1 MENQTASNAETQSPE
16 VEQQNTLFTAEQPN
30 ARPEPSI
37 TQAPLTV
44 EQPEVQTAQGSE
56 VAEAQT
62 EEEAL
67 GKDDPQR
74 MAYWQSQADR
84 AKNDNA
90 RMAQELDM
98 YKTALAQQPQQQSLS
113 NEIPQQPQ
121 DDSLKEPMPPE
132 KPLNYNE
139 VDAYNDP
146 ESDSFKFRLQKER
159 FVDDRYDYLK
169 NLEHSR
175 IQETESMMAQQQEQ
189 QMVSQAYNHVRS
201 AYNWSDQKASGF
213 INWASDP
220 RNVSLDVLAKLFDL
234 TNAPSPKQVQVNQ
247 KMAEYNQQAEAL
259 KVPTTTAVQT
269 GMANPEPNDAN
280 MFNAALLANSKVRR

>member
-16 VEQQNTLFTAEQPN
+16 VEQQNTLFTTDQPD

-37 TQAPLTV
+37 TQATLTV

-121 DDSLKEPMPPE
+121 DDSLKEPTPPE

-146 ESDSFKFRLQKER
+146 ESDSFKFRLQKEKY
-159 FVDDRYDYLK
+159 VDERYDYLK
-169 NLEHSR
+169 NLEYSR
-175 IQETESMMAQQQEQ
+175 LQETESMMARQQEQ

-269 GMANPEPNDAN
+269 GMANPEPNDAD
-280 MFNAALLANSKVRR
+280 MFNAALLAHSKVRR

>member
-1 MENQTASNAETQSPE
+1 
-16 VEQQNTLFTAEQPN
+16 
-30 ARPEPSI
+30 
-37 TQAPLTV
+37 
-44 EQPEVQTAQGSE
+44 
-56 VAEAQT
+56 
-62 EEEAL
+62 
-67 GKDDPQR
+67 
-74 MAYWQSQADR
+74 
-84 AKNDNA
+84 
-90 RMAQELDM
+90 M

-220 RNVSLDVLAKLFDL
+220 RNVSLDILAKLFDL
-234 TNAPSPKQVQVNQ
+234 TNAPTPKQVQVNQ

-269 GMANPEPNDAN
+269 GTAHPEPNDAD
-280 MFNAALLANSKVRR
+280 MFNAALLAHSKVRR

>member
-1 MENQTASNAETQSPE
+1 
-16 VEQQNTLFTAEQPN
+16 
-30 ARPEPSI
+30 
-37 TQAPLTV
+37 
-44 EQPEVQTAQGSE
+44 
-56 VAEAQT
+56 
-62 EEEAL
+62 L

-90 RMAQELDM
+90 RMSQELDM
-98 YKTALAQQPQQQSLS
+98 YKSALAQQPQQQSLS

-220 RNVSLDVLAKLFDL
+220 RNVSLDILAKLFDL
-234 TNAPSPKQVQVNQ
+234 TNAPTPKQVQVNQ

-269 GMANPEPNDAN
+269 GTAHPEPNDAD
-280 MFNAALLANSKVRR
+280 MFNAALLAHSKVRR